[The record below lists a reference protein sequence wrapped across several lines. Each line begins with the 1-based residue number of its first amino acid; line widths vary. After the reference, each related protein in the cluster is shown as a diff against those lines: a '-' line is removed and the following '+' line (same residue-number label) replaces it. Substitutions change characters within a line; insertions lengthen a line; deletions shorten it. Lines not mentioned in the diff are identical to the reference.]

1 LVSLLKPVPSTVE
14 ECSCE
19 PLEWSR
25 LLELVASFVH
35 STVAREWLLAM
46 KPSRDLSWIEQQHD
60 LVSEMRSLLAQGV
73 SPALGGLFDPTPM
86 TDKARI
92 QGAMLEP
99 EEIRDLLLLMDNIT
113 TWQAL
118 IESPPEA
125 VASGLSGLMALSQL
139 PAGAQLSQLT
149 RSLRSRLNPDGSLC
163 DNASAD
169 LRRIRREIERQ
180 QRVIEESLRS
190 TLRRLSEGGSTQE
203 DLITIRGERFVIPV
217 KSEHKRRIP
226 GVVHGASSSGQ
237 TVYLEPL
244 ETIEQN
250 NELVRLIEEE
260 LTETRRIFLAMTREI
275 GLQADAIAQGAAAL
289 AQLDGLQAR
298 GRFAADF
305 DCIRPRFAEPAAP
318 ALELK
323 QARHPLLEKRLRARQ
338 AAVVP
343 LTLALNGQQRQ
354 LIISGPN
361 TGGKTVALK
370 TTGLLGMMAQAA
382 IPVPATEAT
391 FPLFDAFLADIGD
404 AQSIEQ
410 NLSTFS
416 AHITNLERISQLA
429 DEHSLVLLDELGS
442 ATDPEEGAALAVAIA
457 GYFLDRHAW
466 CLISTHH
473 TSLKLYAAKRPG
485 VLNASVGFDEETLAP
500 TFALRLGVPGASA
513 GINIAQRLGL
523 NPAILADARAQQN
536 TQTQDIAHFLDQL
549 HSQLDAVSREREEL
563 KRREQEVAREKSRL
577 ETEGLKEWR
586 VKVRD
591 LEQQLQSLLKD
602 FTYQMRETV
611 RAIDD
616 RAAQQKLSKDAERR
630 IARLR
635 REFSEQFNSVVVA
648 QHSGADRG
656 DAHAQPHLVRHVS
669 VGDTVK
675 LKSLGKTGVV
685 QRQVDGNVFE
695 VAVGPMKMRVAR
707 DDIAEVTS
715 ARPPMAVS
723 PLEAARSRG
732 VTVSIAHPEDSVRPE
747 LNVIGR
753 TVEEAT
759 GEVEQYLDRAFL
771 AGLPRV
777 RIVHGM
783 GMGVLRKALRAL
795 MERHPHVALVAEAGP
810 SEGGAGAT
818 VVDLRV

>member
-1 LVSLLKPVPSTVE
+1 VSLLEPVPLAVE
-14 ECSCE
+14 ECSSDA
-19 PLEWSR
+19 LEWGR

-35 STVAREWLLAM
+35 SSVTREWLLAM
-46 KPSRDLSWIEQQHD
+46 NPSRDSSWIEQQHD
-60 LVSEMRSLLAQGV
+60 LVSEMRLLLGQGM
-73 SPALGGLFDPTPM
+73 SPSLGGLFDPTKL

-92 QGAMLEP
+92 QGALLEP
-99 EEIRDLLLLMDNIT
+99 EEIRDLLFLVDNIT

-118 IESPPEA
+118 IERPPEA
-125 VASGLSGLMALSQL
+125 VAAQLVRLKALSEL
-139 PAGAQLSQLT
+139 PAGAQLANLA
-149 RSLRSRLNPDGSLC
+149 RSLRSRLNPDGSLS
-163 DNASAD
+163 DDASPD
-169 LRRIRREIERQ
+169 LRRIRREMERQ

-260 LTETRRIFLAMTREI
+260 QAETRRIFLAMTREI
-275 GLQADAIAQGAAAL
+275 GVQSHAIAQGAAIL

-298 GRFAADF
+298 GRFAAEF
-305 DCIRPRFAEPAAP
+305 ACVRPRFADPAAP
-318 ALELK
+318 VLELT

-343 LTLALNGQQRQ
+343 LSLALNHAERQ

-370 TTGLLGMMAQAA
+370 TTGLLGMMAQAG
-382 IPVPATEAT
+382 IPVPAVEAV

-429 DEHSLVLLDELGS
+429 DGSSLVLLDELGS

-457 GYFLDRHAW
+457 EYFLERHAW

-485 VLNASVGFDEETLAP
+485 VLNASVGFDEKTLAP

-523 NPAILADARAQQN
+523 NPSIIANARGQQN

-549 HSQLDAVSREREEL
+549 HSQLDAVAREREEL
-563 KRREQEVAREKSRL
+563 KRREQEVAREKNRL
-577 ETEGLKEWR
+577 ESEGLKEWR

-602 FTYQMRETV
+602 FTYQIRETV

-616 RAAQQKLSKDAERR
+616 RAAQQKLSKEAERR
-630 IARLR
+630 MARLR

-656 DAHAQPHLVRHVS
+656 DSNAQPHLVRHVS
-669 VGDTVK
+669 IGDTVK

-685 QRQVDGNVFE
+685 QRQVDGNAFE

-707 DDIAEVTS
+707 DDIAEVI
-715 ARPPMAVS
+715 AGREIRAVS
-723 PLEAARSRG
+723 PLEAARGRG
-732 VTVSIAHPEDSVRPE
+732 VTVSIAHPEEMVRPE

-795 MERHPHVALVAEAGP
+795 MERHPHVALVGEASP

>member
-1 LVSLLKPVPSTVE
+1 MAE

-19 PLEWSR
+19 ALEWSR

-35 STVAREWLLAM
+35 SSVAREWLLAIR
-46 KPSRDLSWIEQQHD
+46 PSRDSSWIEQQHD

-73 SPALGGLFDPTPM
+73 SPALGGLFDPTRM

-125 VASGLSGLMALSQL
+125 VASGLSGLEALSEL
-139 PAGAQLSQLT
+139 PAGAQLAQLT
-149 RSLRSRLNPDGSLC
+149 RSLRSRLNPDGSLS

-260 LTETRRIFLAMTREI
+260 QAETRRIFLAMTREI
-275 GLQADAIAQGAAAL
+275 GVQADAIAQGAAAL

-298 GRFAADF
+298 ARFAAEF
-305 DCIRPRFAEPAAP
+305 DCIRPRFAEAAAP

-343 LTLALNGQQRQ
+343 LTLALNHEQRQ

-382 IPVPATEAT
+382 IPVPAAEAV
-391 FPLFDAFLADIGD
+391 FPLFDRFLADIGD

-429 DEHSLVLLDELGS
+429 DEHSMVLLDELGS
-442 ATDPEEGAALAVAIA
+442 STDPEEGAALAVAIA

-611 RAIDD
+611 KAIDD

-685 QRQVDGNVFE
+685 QRQVDGNIFE

-715 ARPPMAVS
+715 ARPPIAVS

-732 VTVSIAHPEDSVRPE
+732 VTVSIAHPEDSVRAE

-795 MERHPHVALVAEAGP
+795 MERHPARSPGSRGRP
-810 SEGGAGAT
+810 QRRRGWRYRG
-818 VVDLRV
+818 

>member
-1 LVSLLKPVPSTVE
+1 MSLFDPVPEVVE

-19 PLEWSR
+19 ALEWGR
-25 LLELVASFVH
+25 LLDLVASFVH
-35 STVAREWLLAM
+35 SSVTREWMLSI
-46 KPSRDLSWIEQQHD
+46 KPSRDSAWVQQQHD
-60 LVSEMRSLLAQGV
+60 LVSEMRLLLGQGT
-73 SPALGGLFDPTPM
+73 SPSLGGLFDPTQL

-92 QGAMLEP
+92 QGALLEP
-99 EEIRDLLLLMDNIT
+99 EEIRDVLFLVDNIT
-113 TWQAL
+113 SWQAL
-118 IESPPEA
+118 IEIPPES
-125 VASGLSGLMALSQL
+125 VAAQLSGLKALSAL
-139 PAGAQLSQLT
+139 PAGAQLANLT
-149 RSLRSRLNPDGSLC
+149 RSLRSRLNPDGSLS
-163 DNASAD
+163 DDASPD
-169 LRRIRREIERQ
+169 LRRIRREMDRQ

-260 LTETRRIFLAMTREI
+260 QAETRRIFLAMTREI
-275 GLQADAIAQGAAAL
+275 GVQSHAIAQGAAIL
-289 AQLDGLQAR
+289 AQVDGLQAR
-298 GRFAADF
+298 GRFAAEF
-305 DCIRPRFAEPAAP
+305 ECVRPRFSDTGAP
-318 ALELK
+318 VLQLT

-338 AAVVP
+338 AAIVP
-343 LTLALNGQQRQ
+343 LTLELNDAQRQ

-370 TTGLLGMMAQAA
+370 TTGLLGMMAQAG
-382 IPVPATEAT
+382 IPVPAAEAV
-391 FPLFDAFLADIGD
+391 FSLFDAFLADIGD

-429 DEHSLVLLDELGS
+429 DASSLVLLDELGS

-457 GYFLDRHAW
+457 DYFLERRAW

-473 TSLKLYAAKRPG
+473 TSLKLYAAKRTG

-523 NPAILADARAQQN
+523 NAGIVANARGQQN

-549 HSQLDAVSREREEL
+549 HSQLNAVAREREAL

-577 ETEGLKEWR
+577 ESEGLKEWR
-586 VKVRD
+586 AKVRD

-602 FTYQMRETV
+602 FTYQIRETV
-611 RAIDD
+611 RAIDG
-616 RAAQQKLSKDAERR
+616 RAAQQKLSKEAERR
-630 IARLR
+630 MARLR

-648 QHSGADRG
+648 QHNGADRR
-656 DAHAQPHLVRHVS
+656 DSHAQPHLVRHVS
-669 VGDTVK
+669 IGDTVK

-685 QRQVDGNVFE
+685 QRQLDGNAFE
-695 VAVGPMKMRVAR
+695 VAVGPMKMRVLR
-707 DDIAEVTS
+707 DDIAEVI
-715 ARPPMAVS
+715 AGREIKAVS
-723 PLEAARSRG
+723 PLEAARGRG
-732 VTVSIAHPEDSVRPE
+732 VTVSIAHPEEMVRPE
-747 LNVIGR
+747 LNVIGC
-753 TVEEAT
+753 TVDEAT
-759 GEVEQYLDRAFL
+759 DEVEQYLDRAFL

-777 RIVHGM
+777 RIVHGI
-783 GMGVLRKALRAL
+783 GMGVLRKALRSL
-795 MERHPHVALVAEAGP
+795 MERHPHVALVGEASP

>member
-1 LVSLLKPVPSTVE
+1 MVE

-19 PLEWSR
+19 ALEWGR
-25 LLELVASFVH
+25 LLKLLTTFVH
-35 STVAREWLLAM
+35 SKVAREWLLAM
-46 KPSRDLSWIEQQHD
+46 KPSRDASWIDQQHS
-60 LVSEMRSLLAQGV
+60 LVSEMRLLLGQGV
-73 SPALGGLFDPTPM
+73 SPALGGLFDPTRL

-92 QGAMLEP
+92 QGALLEP
-99 EEIRDLLLLMDNIT
+99 EEMRDLLYLVDNIT
-113 TWQAL
+113 TWQAV
-118 IESPPEA
+118 IERPPEA
-125 VASGLSGLMALSQL
+125 VAAQMAGLRALSEL
-139 PAGAQLSQLT
+139 PPGAQLAQLA
-149 RSLRSRLNPDGSLC
+149 RSLRSRLNPDGSLS
-163 DNASAD
+163 DDASLE
-169 LRRIRREIERQ
+169 LRRVRREIERQ

-217 KSEHKRRIP
+217 RSEHKRRIP

-250 NELVRLIEEE
+250 NELVRLIEDEQA
-260 LTETRRIFLAMTREI
+260 ETRRIFLAMTAEI
-275 GLQADAIAQGAAAL
+275 GLQGHAIAQGAAVL

-298 GRFAADF
+298 ARFAAAF
-305 DCIRPRFAEPAAP
+305 DCIRPRFADPGEPQ
-318 ALELK
+318 LELK
-323 QARHPLLEKRLRARQ
+323 QARHPLLEKRLRSQQ
-338 AAVVP
+338 AGVVP
-343 LTLALNGQQRQ
+343 LSLALNDGQRQ
-354 LIISGPN
+354 LVISGPN
-361 TGGKTVALK
+361 TGGKSVALK
-370 TTGLLGMMAQAA
+370 TTGLLAMMAQAG
-382 IPVPATEAT
+382 IPVPAAEAV
-391 FPLFDAFLADIGD
+391 FPLCNAFLADIGD

-416 AHITNLERISQLA
+416 AHIIHLQRISQLA
-429 DEHSLVLLDELGS
+429 ESSSLVLLDELGS

-457 GYFLDRHAW
+457 GYFLERRAW

-473 TSLKLYAAKRPG
+473 TALKLYAAKRPG

-523 NPAILADARAQQN
+523 DPKIIADARAQQN

-549 HSQLDAVSREREEL
+549 HSQLDAVAREREEL
-563 KRREQEVAREKSRL
+563 RRREQEVAREKSRL
-577 ETEGLKEWR
+577 EGEGLKEWR
-586 VKVRD
+586 AKVRD
-591 LEQQLQSLLKD
+591 LESQLQSLLKD

-616 RAAQQKLSKDAERR
+616 RAAQQKLSKEAERR
-630 IARLR
+630 MAKLR

-656 DAHAQPHLVRHVS
+656 DSNAQPHLVRHVS

-685 QRQVDGNVFE
+685 QRQVDGNAFE
-695 VAVGPMKMRVAR
+695 VAIGPMKMRVAR
-707 DDIAEVTS
+707 EDIAEVIA
-715 ARPPMAVS
+715 AREPRAAS
-723 PLEAARSRG
+723 PLEAARQRG
-732 VTVSIAHPEDSVRPE
+732 VTVSIAHPEETVRSE

-771 AGLPRV
+771 AGLPRI

-795 MERHPHVALVAEAGP
+795 LERHPHVAAVAEASP

>member
-1 LVSLLKPVPSTVE
+1 LVVE

-19 PLEWSR
+19 ALEWAR
-25 LLELVASFVH
+25 LLELVASFAH
-35 STVAREWLLAM
+35 SSVARAWLLAM
-46 KPSRDLSWIEQQHD
+46 KPSRDILWIDRQHTLS
-60 LVSEMRSLLAQGV
+60 SEMRLLLGQGI
-73 SPALGGLFDPTPM
+73 SPSLGGLFDPTQL

-92 QGAMLEP
+92 QGALLEP
-99 EEIRDLLLLMDNIT
+99 EEIRDLLFLVDNIT

-118 IESPPEA
+118 IESPPES
-125 VASGLSGLMALSQL
+125 VAAQLTGLKTLSAL
-139 PAGAQLSQLT
+139 PAGAQLANLT
-149 RSLRSRLNPDGSLC
+149 RSLRSRLNPDGSLS
-163 DNASAD
+163 DDASPD
-169 LRRIRREIERQ
+169 LRRIRREMDRQ

-190 TLRRLSEGGSTQE
+190 TLRRLAEGGSTQE

-260 LTETRRIFLAMTREI
+260 QAETRRIFLAMTREI
-275 GLQADAIAQGAAAL
+275 GVQSHAIAQGAAIL
-289 AQLDGLQAR
+289 AQVDGLQAR
-298 GRFAADF
+298 GRFAAEF
-305 DCIRPRFAEPAAP
+305 ECVRPRFADAAAP
-318 ALELK
+318 ALELT

-338 AAVVP
+338 AAIVP
-343 LTLALNGQQRQ
+343 LTLELNDAQRQ
-354 LIISGPN
+354 LVISGPN

-370 TTGLLGMMAQAA
+370 TTGLLGMMAQAG
-382 IPVPATEAT
+382 IPVPAAEAV

-429 DEHSLVLLDELGS
+429 DASSLVLLDELGS

-457 GYFLDRHAW
+457 DYFLERRAW

-523 NPAILADARAQQN
+523 NPGIIANARGQQN

-549 HSQLDAVSREREEL
+549 HSQLDAVGREREEL
-563 KRREQEVAREKSRL
+563 KRREQEVAREKNRL
-577 ETEGLKEWR
+577 ESEGLKEWR
-586 VKVRD
+586 AKVRD

-602 FTYQMRETV
+602 FTYQIRETV
-611 RAIDD
+611 RAVDD
-616 RAAQQKLSKDAERR
+616 RAAQQKLSKEAERR
-630 IARLR
+630 MARLR

-656 DAHAQPHLVRHVS
+656 DSHAQPHLVRHVS
-669 VGDTVK
+669 IGDTVK

-685 QRQVDGNVFE
+685 QRQVDGNAFE

-707 DDIAEVTS
+707 EDIAEVI
-715 ARPPMAVS
+715 AGREIKAVS
-723 PLEAARSRG
+723 PLEAARGRG
-732 VTVSIAHPEDSVRPE
+732 VTVSIAHPEEMVRPE

-783 GMGVLRKALRAL
+783 GMGVLRKALRSL
-795 MERHPHVALVAEAGP
+795 MERHPHVALVGEASP

>member
-1 LVSLLKPVPSTVE
+1 MVE

-19 PLEWSR
+19 ALEWGR
-25 LLELVASFVH
+25 LTELVASFVH

-46 KPSRDLSWIEQQHD
+46 KPSRDPSWIEQQHD

-73 SPALGGLFDPTPM
+73 SPALGGLFDPTRM

-92 QGAMLEP
+92 QGALLEP

-125 VASGLSGLMALSQL
+125 VASGLSGLKALSEL
-139 PAGAQLSQLT
+139 PAGAQLVQLT
-149 RSLRSRLNPDGSLC
+149 RSLRSRLNPDGSLN

-169 LRRIRREIERQ
+169 LRRIRREMERQ

-260 LTETRRIFLAMTREI
+260 QAETRRIFLAMTREI
-275 GLQADAIAQGAAAL
+275 GLQADAIAQGAATL

-298 GRFAADF
+298 ARFAAEF
-305 DCIRPRFAEPAAP
+305 DCIRPRFAEPTAP

-343 LTLALNGQQRQ
+343 LTLALNGHERQ

-382 IPVPATEAT
+382 IPVPATEAL

-429 DEHSLVLLDELGS
+429 DDQSLVLLDELGS
-442 ATDPEEGAALAVAIA
+442 ATDPDEGAALAVAIA

-611 RAIDD
+611 KAIDD

-675 LKSLGKTGVV
+675 LKSLGKTGIV
-685 QRQVDGNVFE
+685 QRQLDGNAFE

-732 VTVSIAHPEDSVRPE
+732 VTVSITHPQDSVRPE

-783 GMGVLRKALRAL
+783 GMGILRKALRAL

>member
-1 LVSLLKPVPSTVE
+1 MVE

-19 PLEWSR
+19 ALEWSR
-25 LLELVASFVH
+25 LLELLTSFVH
-35 STVAREWLLAM
+35 SRVTREWLLAM
-46 KPSRDLSWIEQQHD
+46 KPSRDTSWIEQQHG
-60 LVSEMRSLLAQGV
+60 LVSEMRLLLGQGV
-73 SPALGGLFDPTPM
+73 SPALGGLFDPTRL

-92 QGAMLEP
+92 QGALLEP
-99 EEIRDLLLLMDNIT
+99 EEMRDLLFLVDNIT

-118 IESPPEA
+118 IERPPEA
-125 VASGLSGLMALSQL
+125 VAAQLPGLQALSQL
-139 PAGAQLSQLT
+139 SPGAQLAQLA
-149 RSLRSRLNPDGSLC
+149 RSLRSRLNPDGSLS
-163 DNASAD
+163 DDASPE
-169 LRRIRREIERQ
+169 LRRVRREIERQ

-250 NELVRLIEEE
+250 NELVRLIEDEQA
-260 LTETRRIFLAMTREI
+260 ETRRIFLAMTAEI
-275 GLQADAIAQGAAAL
+275 GQQGHAIAQGAAIL

-298 GRFAADF
+298 GRFAAEF
-305 DCIRPRFAEPAAP
+305 DCIRPRFAGPSEPL
-318 ALELK
+318 LELK
-323 QARHPLLEKRLRARQ
+323 QARHPLLEKRLRSQQ
-338 AAVVP
+338 ASVVP
-343 LTLALNGQQRQ
+343 LTLALNDGQRQ

-361 TGGKTVALK
+361 TGGKSVALK
-370 TTGLLGMMAQAA
+370 TTGLLAMMAQAG
-382 IPVPATEAT
+382 IPVPAAEAV
-391 FPLFDAFLADIGD
+391 FPLCNAFLADIGD

-416 AHITNLERISQLA
+416 AHITHLQRISQLA
-429 DEHSLVLLDELGS
+429 DSSSLVLLDELGS

-457 GYFLDRHAW
+457 GYFLERRAW

-473 TSLKLYAAKRPG
+473 TALKLYAAKRPG
-485 VLNASVGFDEETLAP
+485 VLNASVGFDEQTLAP

-523 NPAILADARAQQN
+523 DPKIIADARAQQN

-549 HSQLDAVSREREEL
+549 HSQLDAVAREREEL
-563 KRREQEVAREKSRL
+563 RRREQEVAREKSRL
-577 ETEGLKEWR
+577 ESEGLKEWR
-586 VKVRD
+586 AKVRD
-591 LEQQLQSLLKD
+591 LESQLQSLLKD

-616 RAAQQKLSKDAERR
+616 RAAQQKLSKEAERR
-630 IARLR
+630 MAKLR

-656 DAHAQPHLVRHVS
+656 DSNAQPHLVRHVS

-685 QRQVDGNVFE
+685 QRQVDGNAFE
-695 VAVGPMKMRVAR
+695 VAIGPMKMRVAR
-707 DDIAEVTS
+707 EDIAEVIA
-715 ARPPMAVS
+715 AREPRPAS
-723 PLEAARSRG
+723 PLEAARGRG
-732 VTVSIAHPEDSVRPE
+732 VTVSIAHPEETVRSE

-759 GEVEQYLDRAFL
+759 GEVEQYLDHAFL

-783 GMGVLRKALRAL
+783 GMGVLRKALRAML
-795 MERHPHVALVAEAGP
+795 ERHPHVALVAEASP

-818 VVDLRV
+818 VVDLRQ

>member
-1 LVSLLKPVPSTVE
+1 
-14 ECSCE
+14 
-19 PLEWSR
+19 
-25 LLELVASFVH
+25 
-35 STVAREWLLAM
+35 M
-46 KPSRDLSWIEQQHD
+46 
-60 LVSEMRSLLAQGV
+60 
-73 SPALGGLFDPTPM
+73 
-86 TDKARI
+86 
-92 QGAMLEP
+92 
-99 EEIRDLLLLMDNIT
+99 
-113 TWQAL
+113 
-118 IESPPEA
+118 
-125 VASGLSGLMALSQL
+125 
-139 PAGAQLSQLT
+139 
-149 RSLRSRLNPDGSLC
+149 
-163 DNASAD
+163 
-169 LRRIRREIERQ
+169 
-180 QRVIEESLRS
+180 
-190 TLRRLSEGGSTQE
+190 
-203 DLITIRGERFVIPV
+203 
-217 KSEHKRRIP
+217 
-226 GVVHGASSSGQ
+226 
-237 TVYLEPL
+237 
-244 ETIEQN
+244 
-250 NELVRLIEEE
+250 
-260 LTETRRIFLAMTREI
+260 
-275 GLQADAIAQGAAAL
+275 
-289 AQLDGLQAR
+289 
-298 GRFAADF
+298 
-305 DCIRPRFAEPAAP
+305 
-318 ALELK
+318 
-323 QARHPLLEKRLRARQ
+323 
-338 AAVVP
+338 
-343 LTLALNGQQRQ
+343 
-354 LIISGPN
+354 
-361 TGGKTVALK
+361 
-370 TTGLLGMMAQAA
+370 
-382 IPVPATEAT
+382 
-391 FPLFDAFLADIGD
+391 
-404 AQSIEQ
+404 
-410 NLSTFS
+410 
-416 AHITNLERISQLA
+416 
-429 DEHSLVLLDELGS
+429 
-442 ATDPEEGAALAVAIA
+442 
-457 GYFLDRHAW
+457 
-466 CLISTHH
+466 
-473 TSLKLYAAKRPG
+473 
-485 VLNASVGFDEETLAP
+485 
-500 TFALRLGVPGASA
+500 PGASA
-513 GINIAQRLGL
+513 GINIAQRLGM

-549 HSQLDAVSREREEL
+549 HSQLDAVFREREEL

-611 RAIDD
+611 KAIDD

-685 QRQVDGNVFE
+685 QRQVDGNIFE

-715 ARPPMAVS
+715 ARQAIAVS

>member
-1 LVSLLKPVPSTVE
+1 MVE

-19 PLEWSR
+19 ALEWSR
-25 LLELVASFVH
+25 LLELVASFAH
-35 STVAREWLLAM
+35 SRVAREWVLAM
-46 KPSRDLSWIEQQHD
+46 KPSRDTSWIDHQHS
-60 LVSEMRSLLAQGV
+60 LVSEMRLLLGQGAA
-73 SPALGGLFDPTPM
+73 PALGGLFDPTQL

-92 QGAMLEP
+92 QGAVLEP
-99 EEIRDLLLLMDNIT
+99 EEIRDLLFLMDNIT

-125 VASGLSGLMALSQL
+125 VAAQVAGLQALSSL
-139 PAGAQLSQLT
+139 PAGAQLAHLA
-149 RSLRSRLNPDGSLC
+149 RSLRSRLNPDGSLS

-260 LTETRRIFLAMTREI
+260 QAETRRIFLAMTQEI
-275 GLQADAIAQGAAAL
+275 GQQSHAIAHGAATL
-289 AQLDGLQAR
+289 AQIDGLQAR
-298 GRFAADF
+298 GRFAAEF
-305 DCIRPRFAEPAAP
+305 DCIRPRFADPAAP
-318 ALELK
+318 VLELT
-323 QARHPLLEKRLRARQ
+323 QGRHPLLEKRLRARQ

-343 LTLALNGQQRQ
+343 LTLALNDAQRQ

-370 TTGLLGMMAQAA
+370 TAGLLGMMAQAG
-382 IPVPATEAT
+382 IPVPAVEAT

-429 DEHSLVLLDELGS
+429 DGSSLVLLDELGS

-457 GYFLDRHAW
+457 GFFLDRHAW

-473 TSLKLYAAKRPG
+473 TSLKLYAAKRTG

-523 NPAILADARAQQN
+523 SSTIIANARAQQN

-549 HSQLDAVSREREEL
+549 HGQLDAVAREREQL
-563 KRREQEVAREKSRL
+563 QRREQEVAREKSRL
-577 ETEGLKEWR
+577 ESEGLKEWR
-586 VKVRD
+586 AKVRD
-591 LEQQLQSLLKD
+591 LEQQLQSLLKN

-611 RAIDD
+611 QAIDD
-616 RAAQQKLSKDAERR
+616 RAAQQKVSKEAERR
-630 IARLR
+630 MARLR

-656 DAHAQPHLVRHVS
+656 DSHAQPHLVRHVS
-669 VGDTVK
+669 VGDSVK

-685 QRQVDGNVFE
+685 QRQVDGNAFE
-695 VAVGPMKMRVAR
+695 VAIGPMKMRVAR
-707 DDIAEVTS
+707 EDIAEVIP
-715 ARPPMAVS
+715 ARAPVAVS
-723 PLEAARSRG
+723 PLEAARGRG
-732 VTVSIAHPEDSVRPE
+732 VTVSIAHQQEMVRPE

-795 MERHPHVALVAEAGP
+795 LERHPHVALVAEASP
-810 SEGGAGAT
+810 NEGGAGAT
-818 VVDLRV
+818 VVDLRL

>member
-1 LVSLLKPVPSTVE
+1 MVE

-19 PLEWSR
+19 ALEWSR

-35 STVAREWLLAM
+35 STVAREWLLAI
-46 KPSRDLSWIEQQHD
+46 KPSRDPSWIEQQHD

-73 SPALGGLFDPTPM
+73 SPALGGLFDPTRM

-92 QGAMLEP
+92 QGALLEP

-125 VASGLSGLMALSQL
+125 VASGLSGLKALSQL
-139 PAGAQLSQLT
+139 PAGAQLAQLT
-149 RSLRSRLNPDGSLC
+149 RSLRSRLNPDGSLS

-260 LTETRRIFLAMTREI
+260 LTEIRRIFLAMTREI
-275 GLQADAIAQGAAAL
+275 GLQADAIAQGAATL

-298 GRFAADF
+298 ARFAAEF
-305 DCIRPRFAEPAAP
+305 DCIRPRFAEATAP

-382 IPVPATEAT
+382 IPVPATEAV
-391 FPLFDAFLADIGD
+391 FPLFDSFLADIGD

-457 GYFLDRHAW
+457 GYFLDQHAW

-685 QRQVDGNVFE
+685 QRQLDGNAFE

-732 VTVSIAHPEDSVRPE
+732 VTVSIAHPEESVRPE

-777 RIVHGM
+777 RIIHGM

>member
-1 LVSLLKPVPSTVE
+1 VVE
-14 ECSCE
+14 ECSCDA
-19 PLEWSR
+19 LEWGR

-35 STVAREWLLAM
+35 SSVTREWLLSM
-46 KPSRDLSWIEQQHD
+46 KPSQDSSWIEQQHD
-60 LVSEMRSLLAQGV
+60 LVSEMRLLLGQGV
-73 SPALGGLFDPTPM
+73 SPSLGGLFDPTQL

-92 QGAMLEP
+92 QGALLEP
-99 EEIRDLLLLMDNIT
+99 EEIRDLLFLVDNIT

-118 IESPPEA
+118 IERPPEN
-125 VASGLSGLMALSQL
+125 VAAQLAGLKALSEL
-139 PAGAQLSQLT
+139 PAGAQLANLA
-149 RSLRSRLNPDGSLC
+149 RSLRSRLNPDGSLS
-163 DNASAD
+163 DDASPD
-169 LRRIRREIERQ
+169 LRRIRREMERQ

-260 LTETRRIFLAMTREI
+260 QAETRRIFLAMTREI
-275 GLQADAIAQGAAAL
+275 GVQSHAIAQGAAIL

-298 GRFAADF
+298 GRFAAEF
-305 DCIRPRFAEPAAP
+305 ECVRPRFADPAAP
-318 ALELK
+318 VLELT
-323 QARHPLLEKRLRARQ
+323 QARHPLLEKRLRSRQ

-343 LTLALNGQQRQ
+343 LTLALNDAERQ

-370 TTGLLGMMAQAA
+370 TTGLLGMMAQAG
-382 IPVPATEAT
+382 IPVPAVEAV

-416 AHITNLERISQLA
+416 AHITNLERISQLVDA
-429 DEHSLVLLDELGS
+429 SSLVLLDELGS

-457 GYFLDRHAW
+457 EYFLDRDAW

-473 TSLKLYAAKRPG
+473 TSLKLYAAKRTG

-523 NPAILADARAQQN
+523 NSSIIANARGQQN

-549 HSQLDAVSREREEL
+549 HSQLDAIAREREEL
-563 KRREQEVAREKSRL
+563 KHREQEVAREKNRL
-577 ETEGLKEWR
+577 ESEGLKEWR
-586 VKVRD
+586 AKVRD

-602 FTYQMRETV
+602 FTYQIRETV

-616 RAAQQKLSKDAERR
+616 RAAQQKLSKEAERR
-630 IARLR
+630 MARLR

-656 DAHAQPHLVRHVS
+656 DSNAQPHLVRHVS
-669 VGDTVK
+669 IGDTVK

-685 QRQVDGNVFE
+685 QRQVDGNAFE

-707 DDIAEVTS
+707 EDIAEVI
-715 ARPPMAVS
+715 AGREIRAVS
-723 PLEAARSRG
+723 PLEAARGRG
-732 VTVSIAHPEDSVRPE
+732 VTVSIAHPEEMVRPE

-795 MERHPHVALVAEAGP
+795 MQRHPHVALVGEASP

>member
-1 LVSLLKPVPSTVE
+1 
-14 ECSCE
+14 
-19 PLEWSR
+19 
-25 LLELVASFVH
+25 
-35 STVAREWLLAM
+35 M
-46 KPSRDLSWIEQQHD
+46 KPSRDILWIDRQHH
-60 LVSEMRSLLAQGV
+60 LLSEMRLLLGQGI
-73 SPALGGLFDPTPM
+73 SPSLGGLFDPTQM

-92 QGAMLEP
+92 QGALLEP
-99 EEIRDLLLLMDNIT
+99 EEIRDLLFLVDNIT

-118 IESPPEA
+118 IESPPES
-125 VASGLSGLMALSQL
+125 VAAQLAALKALSEL
-139 PAGAQLSQLT
+139 PAGAQLANLT
-149 RSLRSRLNPDGSLC
+149 RSLRSRLNPDGSLS
-163 DNASAD
+163 DDASPD
-169 LRRIRREIERQ
+169 LRRIRREMDRQ

-190 TLRRLSEGGSTQE
+190 TLRRLSDGGSTQE

-260 LTETRRIFLAMTREI
+260 QAETRRIFLAMTREI
-275 GLQADAIAQGAAAL
+275 GVQSHAIAQGAAIL
-289 AQLDGLQAR
+289 AQVDGLQAR
-298 GRFAADF
+298 GRFAAEF
-305 DCIRPRFAEPAAP
+305 ECVRPRFADSAVPV
-318 ALELK
+318 LELT

-338 AAVVP
+338 AAIVP
-343 LTLALNGQQRQ
+343 LTLALSDGQRQ

-370 TTGLLGMMAQAA
+370 TTGLLGMMAQAG
-382 IPVPATEAT
+382 IPVPAVEAV

-429 DEHSLVLLDELGS
+429 DASSLVLLDELGS

-457 GYFLDRHAW
+457 DYFLERRAW

-473 TSLKLYAAKRPG
+473 TSLKLYAAKRTG
-485 VLNASVGFDEETLAP
+485 VLNASVGFNEETLAP

-523 NPAILADARAQQN
+523 NSGIIANARGQQN

-549 HSQLDAVSREREEL
+549 HSQLDAVGREREEL
-563 KRREQEVAREKSRL
+563 KRREQEVAREKNRL
-577 ETEGLKEWR
+577 ESEGLKEWR
-586 VKVRD
+586 AKVRD

-602 FTYQMRETV
+602 FTYQIRETV

-616 RAAQQKLSKDAERR
+616 RAAQQKLSKEAERR
-630 IARLR
+630 MARLR

-656 DAHAQPHLVRHVS
+656 DSNAQPHLVRHVS
-669 VGDTVK
+669 IGDTVK

-685 QRQVDGNVFE
+685 QRQVDGNAFE

-707 DDIAEVTS
+707 DDIAEVVTG
-715 ARPPMAVS
+715 REIRAVS
-723 PLEAARSRG
+723 PLEAARGRG
-732 VTVSIAHPEDSVRPE
+732 VTVSIAHPEETVRSE

-783 GMGVLRKALRAL
+783 GMGVLRKALRTL
-795 MERHPHVALVAEAGP
+795 MERHPHVALVAEASP

>member
-1 LVSLLKPVPSTVE
+1 VSLLEPVPAVVE

-19 PLEWSR
+19 ALEWAR
-25 LLELVASFVH
+25 LLELVASFAH
-35 STVAREWLLAM
+35 SSVTRSWLVAM
-46 KPSRDLSWIEQQHD
+46 KPSRDILWIDRQHH
-60 LVSEMRSLLAQGV
+60 LLSEMRLLLGQGI
-73 SPALGGLFDPTPM
+73 SPSLGGLFDPTQM

-92 QGAMLEP
+92 QGALLEP
-99 EEIRDLLLLMDNIT
+99 EEIRDLLFLVDNIT

-118 IESPPEA
+118 IESPPES
-125 VASGLSGLMALSQL
+125 VAAQLAQLKALSEL
-139 PAGAQLSQLT
+139 PAGAQLANLT
-149 RSLRSRLNPDGSLC
+149 RSLRSRLNPDGSLS
-163 DNASAD
+163 DDASPD
-169 LRRIRREIERQ
+169 LRRIRREMDRQ

-190 TLRRLSEGGSTQE
+190 TLRRLSDGGSTQE

-260 LTETRRIFLAMTREI
+260 QAETRRIFLAMTREI
-275 GLQADAIAQGAAAL
+275 GVQSHAIAQGAAIL
-289 AQLDGLQAR
+289 AQVDGLQAR
-298 GRFAADF
+298 GRFAAEF
-305 DCIRPRFAEPAAP
+305 ECVRPRFADPAAP
-318 ALELK
+318 VLELT

-338 AAVVP
+338 GPIVP
-343 LTLALNGQQRQ
+343 LTLALNDAQRQ

-370 TTGLLGMMAQAA
+370 TTGLLGMMAQAG
-382 IPVPATEAT
+382 IPVPAAEAV

-429 DEHSLVLLDELGS
+429 DASSLVLLDELGS

-457 GYFLDRHAW
+457 DYFLDRRAW

-473 TSLKLYAAKRPG
+473 TSLKLYAAKRTG

-523 NPAILADARAQQN
+523 NPGIIANARGQQN

-549 HSQLDAVSREREEL
+549 HSQLDAVGREREEL
-563 KRREQEVAREKSRL
+563 KRREQEVAREKNRL
-577 ETEGLKEWR
+577 ESEGLKEWR
-586 VKVRD
+586 AKVRD

-602 FTYQMRETV
+602 FTYQIRETV

-616 RAAQQKLSKDAERR
+616 RAAQQKLSKEAERR
-630 IARLR
+630 MARLR

-656 DAHAQPHLVRHVS
+656 DSNAQPHRVRHVS
-669 VGDTVK
+669 IGDTVK

-685 QRQVDGNVFE
+685 QRQVDGNAFE

-707 DDIAEVTS
+707 DDIAEVI
-715 ARPPMAVS
+715 AGREIRAVS
-723 PLEAARSRG
+723 PLEAARGRG
-732 VTVSIAHPEDSVRPE
+732 VTVSVAHPEEMVRPE

-795 MERHPHVALVAEAGP
+795 MERHPHVALVGEASP

>member
-1 LVSLLKPVPSTVE
+1 VE

-19 PLEWSR
+19 ALEWNR
-25 LLELVASFVH
+25 LLELMASFAH
-35 STVAREWLLAM
+35 SGVAREWTLAM
-46 KPSRDLSWIEQQHD
+46 MPSRDTSWIDQQHD
-60 LVSEMRSLLAQGV
+60 LVSEMRLLLGQGGA
-73 SPALGGLFDPTPM
+73 PALGGLFDPTTL

-92 QGAMLEP
+92 QGASLEP
-99 EEIRDLLLLMDNIT
+99 EEIRDLLFLVDNIV

-118 IESPPEA
+118 IQQPPDA
-125 VASGLSGLMALSQL
+125 VAAQLGGLMALSQL
-139 PAGAQLSQLT
+139 PAGAQLA
-149 RSLRSRLNPDGSLC
+149 SLAQGLRARMNPDGSLS
-163 DNASAD
+163 DNASPE

-190 TLRRLSEGGSTQE
+190 SLRRLSEGGSTQE

-217 KSEHKRRIP
+217 KAEHKRRIP

-250 NELVRLIEEE
+250 NQLVQLIDEEQAE
-260 LTETRRIFLAMTREI
+260 IHRIFLAMTREI
-275 GLQADAIAQGAAAL
+275 GQQSHAIAQGAATL
-289 AQLDGLQAR
+289 AQVDTLQAR
-298 GRFAADF
+298 ARFAAEF
-305 DCIRPRFAEPAAP
+305 DCIRPRFADPAAP
-318 ALELK
+318 VMELK
-323 QARHPLLEKRLRARQ
+323 QARHPLLEKRLRAQ
-338 AAVVP
+338 QKAVVP
-343 LTLALNGQQRQ
+343 LTLALNDAERQ

-370 TTGLLGMMAQAA
+370 TTGLLGMMAQAG
-382 IPVPATEAT
+382 IPVPAVEAV
-391 FPLFDAFLADIGD
+391 FPLWDAFLADIGD

-416 AHITNLERISQLA
+416 AHITNIERLSRLA
-429 DEHSLVLLDELGS
+429 DASSLVLLDELGS

-473 TSLKLYAAKRPG
+473 TSLKVYAAKRSG
-485 VLNASVGFDEETLAP
+485 VLNASVGFDEATLAP
-500 TFALRLGVPGASA
+500 TYALRLGVPGASA

-523 NPAILADARAQQN
+523 DSRIIADARTAQN
-536 TQTQDIAHFLDQL
+536 TQTQDIGRFLDQL
-549 HSQLDAVSREREEL
+549 HSQLDASAREREEL

-577 ETEGLKEWR
+577 ESEGLKEWR
-586 VKVRD
+586 AKVRD

-611 RAIDD
+611 RLIDD
-616 RAAQQKLSKDAERR
+616 RAAQQKLSKEAERR
-630 IARLR
+630 MARLR

-656 DAHAQPHLVRHVS
+656 DSNAQPHLVRHIS

-685 QRQVDGNVFE
+685 QRQVDGNLFE
-695 VAVGPMKMRVAR
+695 VAVGVMKMRVAR
-707 DDIAEVTS
+707 DDIAEVLG
-715 ARPPMAVS
+715 AREIRAVS

-732 VTVSIAHPEDSVRPE
+732 VTVSIAHPEDTVRSE

-753 TVEEAT
+753 TVDEAT
-759 GEVEQYLDRAFL
+759 GEVEAYLDRAFL

-783 GMGVLRKALRAL
+783 GMGVLRKALRSM
-795 MERHPHVALVAEAGP
+795 MERHPHVALVAEASP
-810 SEGGAGAT
+810 SEGGSGAT

>member
-1 LVSLLKPVPSTVE
+1 VE

-19 PLEWSR
+19 ALEWSR
-25 LLELVASFVH
+25 LLELVASFAH
-35 STVAREWLLAM
+35 SRVAREWLLAM
-46 KPSRDLSWIEQQHD
+46 KPSQDSYWIDQQHG
-60 LVSEMRSLLAQGV
+60 LVNEMRLLLAQGV
-73 SPALGGLFDPTPM
+73 SPALGGLFDPTRM

-92 QGAMLEP
+92 QGALLEP
-99 EEIRDLLLLMDNIT
+99 EEIRDLLFLMDNIT

-125 VASGLSGLMALSQL
+125 VASGLGGLKALSQL
-139 PAGAQLSQLT
+139 PAGAQLAQLT
-149 RSLRSRLNPDGSLC
+149 RSLRSRLNPDGSLS

-180 QRVIEESLRS
+180 QRTIEESLRS

-217 KSEHKRRIP
+217 KAEHKRRIP

-260 LTETRRIFLAMTREI
+260 LAETRRIFLAMTREI

-298 GRFAADF
+298 ARFAAEF
-305 DCIRPRFAEPAAP
+305 DCIRPRFAEAKSP

-343 LTLALNGQQRQ
+343 LTLTLNNEQRQ

-382 IPVPATEAT
+382 IPVPATEAV
-391 FPLFDAFLADIGD
+391 FPLFDGFLADIGD

-429 DEHSLVLLDELGS
+429 DDQSLVLLDELGS

-457 GYFLDRHAW
+457 GYFLDRRAW

-523 NPAILADARAQQN
+523 NPAILADARAQRN

-611 RAIDD
+611 KAIDD

-685 QRQVDGNVFE
+685 QRQLDGNAFE
-695 VAVGPMKMRVAR
+695 VAIGPMKMRVAR

-715 ARPPMAVS
+715 ARAPMAVS

-753 TVEEAT
+753 TVDEAT

>member
-1 LVSLLKPVPSTVE
+1 MVE

-19 PLEWSR
+19 ALEWGR

-35 STVAREWLLAM
+35 SRVAREWLLGV
-46 KPSRDLSWIEQQHD
+46 KPSRDTTWIDQQHD
-60 LVSEMRSLLAQGV
+60 LVGEMRLLHGQGA
-73 SPALGGLFDPTPM
+73 SPALGGLFDPTKL

-92 QGAMLEP
+92 EGALLEP
-99 EEIRDLLLLMDNIT
+99 EEIRDLLFLMDNIT
-113 TWQAL
+113 SWQAL
-118 IESPPEA
+118 IEHPPETLA
-125 VASGLSGLMALSQL
+125 TQLDGLKALSQL
-139 PAGAQLSQLT
+139 PAGAQLARLAG
-149 RSLRSRLNPDGSLC
+149 SLRSRLNPDGSLS
-163 DNASAD
+163 DNASPE

-190 TLRRLSEGGSTQE
+190 SLRRLSEGGSTQE

-217 KSEHKRRIP
+217 KAEYKRRIP

-250 NELVRLIEEE
+250 NELVRLIDEEQG
-260 LTETRRIFLAMTREI
+260 ETRRIFLAMTREI
-275 GLQADAIAQGAAAL
+275 GLESEAIAQGAATL

-298 GRFAADF
+298 ARFAAEF
-305 DCIRPRFAEPAAP
+305 DCIRPRFAAAAAP
-318 ALELK
+318 LLELK

-338 AAVVP
+338 MAVVP
-343 LTLALNGQQRQ
+343 LTLALNDQQRQ

-370 TTGLLGMMAQAA
+370 TTGLLAMMAQTG
-382 IPVPATEAT
+382 IPVPAAEAS
-391 FPLFDAFLADIGD
+391 FPLFNAFLADIGD

-416 AHITNLERISQLA
+416 AHITNLQRISQLA
-429 DEHSLVLLDELGS
+429 DSSSLVLLDELGS

-473 TSLKLYAAKRPG
+473 TSLKLYAAKRSG

-523 NPAILADARAQQN
+523 DPTIIKDAREQQN

-549 HSQLDAVSREREEL
+549 HSQLDAVAKEREEL
-563 KRREQEVAREKSRL
+563 RRREQEVAREKSRL
-577 ETEGLKEWR
+577 ESEGLKEWR

-616 RAAQQKLSKDAERR
+616 RAAQQKLSKEAERR
-630 IARLR
+630 MARLR

-648 QHSGADRG
+648 QHSGADKG
-656 DAHAQPHLVRHVS
+656 DNNAQPHLVRHVS

-685 QRQVDGNVFE
+685 QRQVDGNAFE
-695 VAVGPMKMRVAR
+695 IAVGPMKMRVAR
-707 DDIAEVTS
+707 EDIAEVI
-715 ARPPMAVS
+715 AGREIRAVS
-723 PLEAARSRG
+723 PLEAARGRG
-732 VTVSIAHPEDSVRPE
+732 VTVSIAHPEEMVRPE

>member
-1 LVSLLKPVPSTVE
+1 MVE

-19 PLEWSR
+19 ALEWSR
-25 LLELVASFVH
+25 LLELVATFAH
-35 STVAREWLLAM
+35 SAVAREWLLSIR
-46 KPSRDLSWIEQQHD
+46 PSRNSSWFEQEHD
-60 LVSEMRSLLAQGV
+60 LVGEMRQLMGQGIA
-73 SPALGGLFDPTPM
+73 PALGGLFDPTKL

-92 QGAMLEP
+92 QGALLEP
-99 EEIRDLLLLMDNIT
+99 EEIRDLLFLVDNIT
-113 TWQAL
+113 SWQAM
-118 IESPPEA
+118 IETPPEA
-125 VASGLSGLMALSQL
+125 LAGQLSGLQALSQL
-139 PAGAQLSQLT
+139 PAGAQLARLAG
-149 RSLRSRLNPDGSLC
+149 SLRSRLNPDGSLS
-163 DNASAD
+163 DDASPD

-190 TLRRLSEGGSTQE
+190 TLRRLSDGGTTQE

-217 KSEHKRRIP
+217 KSEFKRRIP

-250 NELVRLIEEE
+250 NELVRLLDDEQA
-260 LTETRRIFLAMTREI
+260 ETRRIFLAMTREI
-275 GLQADAIAQGAAAL
+275 GVEAYAIALGAATL
-289 AQLDGLQAR
+289 GRLDGLQAR
-298 GRFAADF
+298 ARFAAEF
-305 DCIRPRFAEPAAP
+305 DCVRPRFADPAAP
-318 ALELK
+318 LLDLK
-323 QARHPLLEKRLRARQ
+323 LARHPLLEKRLRERQ
-338 AAVVP
+338 AALVP
-343 LTLALNGQQRQ
+343 LTLALNDSQRQ

-370 TTGLLGMMAQAA
+370 TTGLLAMMAQAA
-382 IPVPATEAT
+382 IPVPAAEAV
-391 FPLFDAFLADIGD
+391 FPVCHAFLADIGD

-416 AHITNLERISQLA
+416 AHIVNLERIAQLA
-429 DEHSLVLLDELGS
+429 DPSSLVLLDELGS

-485 VLNASVGFDEETLAP
+485 VLNASVGFDEQTLAP

-523 NPAILADARAQQN
+523 DPAIIQDARAQQN

-549 HSQLDAVSREREEL
+549 HSQLDSIAREREEL
-563 KRREQEVAREKSRL
+563 RRREQEVAREKSRL
-577 ETEGLKEWR
+577 ENEGLKEWR
-586 VKVRD
+586 AKVRD
-591 LEQQLQSLLKD
+591 LESQLQSLLKD

-611 RAIDD
+611 RVIDD
-616 RAAQQKLSKDAERR
+616 RAAQQKLSKEAERR
-630 IARLR
+630 MARLR

-656 DAHAQPHLVRHVS
+656 DSHAQPHLVRNIS

-685 QRQVDGNVFE
+685 QRQIDGNAFE
-695 VAVGPMKMRVAR
+695 VAIGPMKMRVAR
-707 DDIAEVTS
+707 DDIAEVL
-715 ARPPMAVS
+715 AGREIRVAS
-723 PLEAARSRG
+723 PLEAARTRG
-732 VTVSIAHPEDSVRPE
+732 VTVSMAHPDDMVHPE

-753 TVEEAT
+753 TVDEAT

-783 GMGVLRKALRAL
+783 GMGVLRKALRKL

>member
-1 LVSLLKPVPSTVE
+1 VE

-19 PLEWSR
+19 ALEWRR
-25 LLELVASFVH
+25 LLELVASFAH
-35 STVAREWLLAM
+35 SSVAREWILAM
-46 KPSRDLSWIEQQHD
+46 MPSRDTSWIDQQHD
-60 LVSEMRSLLAQGV
+60 LVDEMRLLLGQGGAP
-73 SPALGGLFDPTPM
+73 SLGGLFDPTTL

-92 QGAMLEP
+92 QGASLDP
-99 EEIRDLLLLMDNIT
+99 EEIRDLLFLVDNIV

-118 IESPPEA
+118 IEQPPDA
-125 VASGLSGLMALSQL
+125 VAAQLSGLMALSQL
-139 PAGAQLSQLT
+139 PAGAQLA
-149 RSLRSRLNPDGSLC
+149 SLAQGLRVRMNPDGSLS
-163 DNASAD
+163 DNASPE

-190 TLRRLSEGGSTQE
+190 SLRRLSEGGSTQE

-217 KSEHKRRIP
+217 KAEHKRRIP

-250 NELVRLIEEE
+250 NQLVQLIDEEQAE
-260 LTETRRIFLAMTREI
+260 IHRIFLAMTREI
-275 GLQADAIAQGAAAL
+275 GQQAHAIAQGAATL
-289 AQLDGLQAR
+289 AQVDTLQAR
-298 GRFAADF
+298 ARFAAEF
-305 DCIRPRFAEPAAP
+305 DCIRPRFADPAEPVM
-318 ALELK
+318 ELK
-323 QARHPLLEKRLRARQ
+323 QARHPLLEKRLRAQ
-338 AAVVP
+338 QKAVVP
-343 LTLALNGQQRQ
+343 LTLALNDAARQ

-370 TTGLLGMMAQAA
+370 TTGLLGMMAQAG
-382 IPVPATEAT
+382 IPVPATEAV
-391 FPLFDAFLADIGD
+391 FPLWDAFLADIGD

-416 AHITNLERISQLA
+416 AHITNIERLSRLA
-429 DEHSLVLLDELGS
+429 DASSLVLLDELGA

-457 GYFLDRHAW
+457 GYFLDRRAW

-473 TSLKLYAAKRPG
+473 TSLKVYAAKRPG
-485 VLNASVGFDEETLAP
+485 VLNASVGFDEATLAP
-500 TFALRLGVPGASA
+500 TYALRLGVPGASA

-523 NPAILADARAQQN
+523 DARIIADARTAQD
-536 TQTQDIAHFLDQL
+536 TQTQDIGRFLDQL
-549 HSQLDAVSREREEL
+549 HSQLDASTREREEL
-563 KRREQEVAREKSRL
+563 KRSEQEVAREKNRL
-577 ETEGLKEWR
+577 ESEGLKEWR
-586 VKVRD
+586 AKVRD

-611 RAIDD
+611 RLIDD
-616 RAAQQKLSKDAERR
+616 RAAQQKLSKEAERR
-630 IARLR
+630 MARLR

-656 DAHAQPHLVRHVS
+656 DTNAQPHLVRHVS

-685 QRQVDGNVFE
+685 QRQVDGNLFE
-695 VAVGPMKMRVAR
+695 VAVGVMKMRVAR
-707 DDIAEVTS
+707 GDIAEVIGTQQI
-715 ARPPMAVS
+715 RAVS

-732 VTVSIAHPEDSVRPE
+732 VTVSMAHPEDTVRSE

-753 TVEEAT
+753 TVDEAT
-759 GEVEQYLDRAFL
+759 GEVEAYLDRAFL

-783 GMGVLRKALRAL
+783 GMGVLRKALRSM
-795 MERHPHVALVAEAGP
+795 MERHPHVALVAEASP